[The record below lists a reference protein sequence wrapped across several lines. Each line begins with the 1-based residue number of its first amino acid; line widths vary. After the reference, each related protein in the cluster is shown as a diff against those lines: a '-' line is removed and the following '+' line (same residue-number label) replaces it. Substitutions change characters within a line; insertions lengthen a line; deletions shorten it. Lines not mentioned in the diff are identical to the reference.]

1 MINIGINENV
11 VLHSAKTNDKGW
23 LVLAWKEAK
32 DYGKEKKSLFAESQ
46 TAAVSSD
53 DRSTEINLFP
63 FKKPDG
69 KYNEGKTDD
78 ELLEMIGGDIKKLR
92 NQLTQALEQYI
103 PLDKIKWDPYVSTG
117 VTDENHRVELM
128 QTSTLESVFAN
139 YANQFVQMVSPF
151 LGDLKFAVRIKLIR
165 QSKDKNFMA
174 IPGRF
179 LDEMPWIETMEVP
192 ADRSR
197 VKFSQWE
204 IDNGYNSSA
213 AVNKAETDKKDEIP
227 DTEKSKES
235 VFGKR

>member
-11 VLHSAKTNDKGW
+11 VLHSAKTNDRGW

-46 TAAVSSD
+46 TAAVGSD

-78 ELLEMIGGDIKKLR
+78 ELLEMIGGDIKRLR
-92 NQLTQALEQYI
+92 NQLTQALEQYM
-103 PLDKIKWDPYVSTG
+103 PLDKIVWDPYISTG
-117 VTDENHRVELM
+117 VTEENHRVELL

-139 YANQFVQMVSPF
+139 YANQFVQMMSPF
-151 LGDLKFAVRIKLIR
+151 LGDHKFAVRIKLIR
-165 QSKDKNFMA
+165 QSKEKNFMT

-192 ADRSR
+192 KERSK
-197 VKFSQWE
+197 VMFSQWE
-204 IDNGYNSSA
+204 KDNGYDSSA
-213 AVNKAETDKKDEIP
+213 AVSKTETDKKDEIP